1 MDPQID
7 SIVVPLPEEAPVQ
20 EEVLPAQ
27 LVGAGRYRLTAA
39 PFVAYDVACGDLV
52 RCEPDADGRPVLQE
66 VLERGGHLTARLL
79 LDGDLDLMGR
89 MKVLLGL
96 KELGARAE
104 DPRGRYYALDL
115 GPDTDVDGVLD
126 LLETHAEAGRL
137 EYEVVEP
144 E

>member
-52 RCEPDADGRPVLQE
+52 RCEPDAGSPGRF
-66 VLERGGHLTARLL
+66 RCCYF
-79 LDGDLDLMGR
+79 
-89 MKVLLGL
+89 
-96 KELGARAE
+96 ELPGPRA
-104 DPRGRYYALDL
+104 ASWL
-115 GPDTDVDGVLD
+115 
-126 LLETHAEAGRL
+126 HH
-137 EYEVVEP
+137 
-144 E
+144 